1 MRRIT
6 LVLWGL
12 SVAFLATPGQAADA
26 VWPDDPPIPVL
37 KPAMPRVL
45 AAAEMLRLE
54 FLPLLPSSSTR
65 GPTAK
70 VATLAVVPDPAPAA
84 EAAPSAAATPIPVPK
99 PGEADA
105 AATSE
110 MLRVELLSPL
120 PSGLPLAAIE
130 ASAAAG
136 PPSAAQPF
144 SAPSIT
150 SSFSYSVAS
159 NAFRLAVPQ
168 SGEVSLVPSFALVGL
183 DAADPNLIRMS
194 APHEPRITPT
204 PGIGAMMQL
213 GDITLDAK
221 INQPLRAVESKTAP
235 DTRLLEDR
243 SNFGVD
249 MKLQF

>member
-6 LVLWGL
+6 QVLWGL
-12 SVAFLATPGQAADA
+12 SVVFLATPGQAADV
-26 VWPDDPPIPVL
+26 VWPDDPPIPVF

-54 FLPLLPSSSTR
+54 FLPLSPSASS
-65 GPTAK
+65 AK
-70 VATLAVVPDPAPAA
+70 PAAKPATLAVVPDPAPAA
-84 EAAPSAAATPIPVPK
+84 EAAASTRALPTPVVK

-110 MLRVELLSPL
+110 MLRVELLPPL
-120 PSGLPLAAIE
+120 TSGLPLAAIE

-136 PPSAAQPF
+136 APSAVQPF
-144 SAPSIT
+144 SAPSLT

-183 DAADPNLIRMS
+183 DVADPNLIRMS
-194 APHEPRITPT
+194 APHEARIAPA

-221 INQPLRAVESKTAP
+221 INQPLRAVESKSAP